1 MASGQAK
8 RPGRACARAAI
19 LAALAAC
26 ALAAPAA
33 AGPPQSNTVEAF
45 DLVFRGWMRR
55 HHVARGVLAVSYAN
69 RLALV
74 KGYGGIDPAAP
85 VPLASLAKAITG
97 ACLATLVRDKKLSFD
112 AKLGDVLGAFFRRHG
127 EPADPRVR
135 AITIE
140 QLLAH
145 RSGFSRHA
153 NPDPASGPALVAHL
167 RTYGSASPHVTEAV
181 KRALAYRLARAPGQT
196 YEYVNVNYLLL
207 GAAIEEVSGRA
218 YETYC
223 RDALLKPLGV
233 THGRLGK
240 WAALSAYGGWSL
252 SGAEYLA
259 FLHAFDRDSRIMDA
273 ATRRWL
279 ASPAGKQFAGRG
291 DLAYSLGVVARRE
304 PGGVSVWHTGLW
316 THAQKDVRGGALADS
331 HATLAVKSAK
341 GAAWFVYMEPQ
352 LPLAAR
358 AELDAA
364 LWRAAE
370 QVKAWPAQDLF
381 ARYGVGIGKEQKTVP
396 VAAPLKTGD
405 AGKSDDRPHAARN

>member
-1 MASGQAK
+1 MARGQFNIL
-8 RPGRACARAAI
+8 GRAGARAAMV
-19 LAALAAC
+19 AALAAC
-26 ALAAPAA
+26 ALAAPAM
-33 AGPPQSNTVEAF
+33 AGPPQTSTVETF
-45 DLVFRGWMRR
+45 DLVFRDWMRR
-55 HHVARGVLAVSYAN
+55 HNVTRGVLAVSYAN

-112 AKLGDVLGAFFRRHG
+112 AKLGDVLGGFFRRNG

-167 RTYGSASPHVTEAV
+167 RAYGSASPHLTEAV

-196 YEYVNVNYLLL
+196 YEYVNANYLLL
-207 GAAIEEVSGRA
+207 GAVIEEVSGRS
-218 YETYC
+218 YESYC

-233 THGRLGK
+233 TQGRLGK

-259 FLHAFDRDSRIMDA
+259 FLHAFDRDSAIMDA

-279 ASPAGKQFAGRG
+279 ASPVRKQFAGRG

-304 PGGVSVWHTGLW
+304 GDGVSVWHTGLW
-316 THAQKDVRGGALADS
+316 THAQNDVRGGALADS

-352 LPLAAR
+352 LPLSAR
-358 AELDAA
+358 TELDAA
-364 LWRAAE
+364 LWRAADR
-370 QVKAWPAQDLF
+370 VKIWPAQDLF
-381 ARYGVGIGKEQKTVP
+381 ARYGVGPGKDIKVAP
-396 VAAPLKTGD
+396 VMAPLKTGD
-405 AGKSDDRPHAARN
+405 AGKLDDRPRAARN